1 MGFAPCDSSPTVAPA
16 SNSVAMVKGIRD
28 DSLCSAALRNTR
40 TQPHQEM
47 DAALSRVITD
57 LAQSVC
63 G

>member
-1 MGFAPCDSSPTVAPA
+1 MDFAPCDGSPTVAP
-16 SNSVAMVKGIRD
+16 SPNTVAMVKGIGD
-28 DSLCSAALRNTR
+28 DSLCSAALCNTR

>member
-1 MGFAPCDSSPTVAPA
+1 
-16 SNSVAMVKGIRD
+16 MVKGIRD